1 MLTELGKRAKAASRI
16 LNTATTEAKNKAL
29 YAIADALTENT
40 EFILQRNECDLQNG
54 KANGMSKALMDR
66 LRLTPE
72 RIEGIAEGMRTVAAL
87 PDPIGRIL
95 SDDTRPNG
103 LHIVKTS
110 VPLGVIGIIF
120 EARPNVS
127 ADSAALCL
135 KSGNAVILRGGSDAI
150 NSNAAICQIMRST
163 LEKCGLPEDS
173 VQLVMDTSRD
183 SAVALMKMNDYV
195 DVIIPRG
202 GAGLIQTVVKTAT
215 VPVIETGAGTCHIYV
230 DKDADIDMA
239 VDIIYNAK
247 TSRPSVCN
255 AAECLLIHR
264 DILSTALP
272 VIYKKLSEKN
282 VELRGDEEV
291 LKVISEAV
299 PAESSDWGKEY
310 NDYIMACHVVTDVE
324 EAVDFICNYGTGHSE
339 CIVTDNLLTA
349 EYFITNVDASAVYHN
364 ASTRFT
370 DGGEF
375 GMGAE
380 IGIST
385 QKLHARGP
393 LGLNELTS
401 MKYKIY
407 GQGQIR

>member
-1 MLTELGKRAKAASRI
+1 MLTELGKRAKAASRV
-16 LNTATTEAKNKAL
+16 LNTASTEAKNKAL
-29 YAIADALTENT
+29 LSIADALIENT
-40 EFILQRNECDLQNG
+40 EFILQRNECDLQNSA
-54 KANGMSKALMDR
+54 KNGMSKALTDR

-72 RIEGIAEGMRTVAAL
+72 RITGIADSMRMVAEL
-87 PDPIGRIL
+87 PDPVGRIL
-95 SDDTRPNG
+95 DDYTRPNG
-103 LHIVKTS
+103 LRIVKTA
-110 VPLGVIGIIF
+110 VPIGVVGIIF

-150 NSNAAICQIMRST
+150 NSNAAICQVMRSA
-163 LEKCGLPEDS
+163 LENAHLPADA

-183 SAVALMKMNDYV
+183 SAVALMRMNDYV

-202 GAGLIQTVVKTAT
+202 GAGLIRAVVQNAT
-215 VPVIETGAGTCHIYV
+215 VPVIETGAGTCHIFV
-230 DKDADIDMA
+230 DKNADIDMA
-239 VDIIYNAK
+239 VKIIDNAK

-264 DILSTALP
+264 DALDTLP
-272 VIYKKLSEKN
+272 KIYSKLAEKN
-282 VELRGDEEV
+282 VELRGDSEV
-291 LKVISEAV
+291 TQIIADAV
-299 PAESSDWGKEY
+299 PAEESDWGKEY
-310 NDYIMACHVVTDVE
+310 NDYIMACHVVGDVC
-324 EAVDFICNYGTGHSE
+324 EAVDFINTYGTGHSE
-339 CIVTDNLLTA
+339 CIITNDA
-349 EYFITNVDASAVYHN
+349 EAADYFITNIDAAAVYHN

-375 GMGAE
+375 GLGAE